1 MGDKYTTRLE
11 YLIKGLNWVNDIAV
25 EKGCDTL
32 ICAGDMMD
40 RATLDDI
47 EITAL
52 KELTWKLP
60 CYFLVGNHESKDS
73 SLLYTSVKALESDTN
88 IIINR
93 PYTLE
98 TPKAQIHFVPYIV
111 ESDRKPLTEYLL
123 NVDNSKKQIIVSH
136 NDLCGINYAGFVSQ
150 TGFKLDE
157 IEACCDLYLNGHLHN
172 SERITNK
179 ILNLGSMSAHNF
191 TNDSLRYKYGIWIL
205 DTDNFTI
212 DFIENPYS
220 LNFYKLDIV
229 NAKDIKKLDTLK
241 NQAILSIKCLDKLI
255 AEVRTKIDAMPNV
268 LTYRLIPIISLEEGT
283 KVVDNSSLLVD
294 HLAKFIECC
303 KEKLEP
309 GPVLDAELQEICK

>member
-11 YLIKGLNWVNDIAV
+11 YLIKGLNWVNDLAV
-25 EKGCDTL
+25 KNSCEAL

-52 KELTWKLP
+52 KEIQWRLP

-73 SLLYTSVKALESDTN
+73 SLLYTSVKALESDNN
-88 IIINR
+88 IIINS
-93 PYTLE
+93 PYTLDL
-98 TPKAQIHFVPYIV
+98 PKAQIHFVPYIV
-111 ESDRKPLTEYLL
+111 ESDRKPLTDYLL
-123 NVDNSKKQIIVSH
+123 DVDRSKKQIIISH
-136 NDLCGINYAGFVSQ
+136 NDLNGVNYAGFVSQ

-157 IEACCDLYLNGHLHN
+157 IDACCDLYLNGHLHN

-191 TNDSLRYKYGIWIL
+191 TNDSFRYKYGVWFL
-205 DTDNFTI
+205 DTDTLSLTF
-212 DFIENPYS
+212 FENPYS
-220 LNFYKLDIV
+220 LNFYKIDIM
-229 NAKDIKKLDTLK
+229 NAGDIKQLDKLK
-241 NQAILSIKCLDKLI
+241 NQAILSVKCLDKLI
-255 AEVRTKIDAMPNV
+255 AEVRTKLDAMPKV